1 MTRFHVRTLAAV
13 LSVALA
19 ASLAAPRRAP
29 AQGGPIKIGLL
40 APLTGAAAALGKD
53 MLNGTELY
61 LDGIGSQVSG
71 RKIELIVEDTEGNT
85 ATALTKAR
93 KLVEQDQV
101 HVLTG
106 GLLASTGYALHPL
119 AEAQRIP
126 TTYPVMS
133 SDDLTQR
140 KPAKWVVRTGWNS
153 SQSMHVFGDWVAKT
167 LKYRKIVTI
176 GLDYAFGW
184 ESVGGFQRTFEE
196 NGGQIIQKIWTPLN
210 TNDFAPFVTQIKREA
225 DAVFAVFFGRAA
237 LQFVKQYETAGLK
250 GRVPLLGNGT
260 TTDESVLPQMGDEAL
275 GIMTALHYS
284 AALDNPANQK
294 FARAFEAKAGKI
306 PSYYA
311 ETCYTNAR
319 WIVEAVK
326 AIGGRVEDREAL
338 LTALRR
344 VELKDFPRGPVGIDR
359 WGNPVQNIYIRRVEK
374 VGGKLQNSVIATF
387 PAVSQFW
394 RYDPDEY
401 LKQPLYTRDHPP
413 CPHC

>member
-1 MTRFHVRTLAAV
+1 
-13 LSVALA
+13 VAFA
-19 ASLAAPRRAP
+19 TSLAAPRTAH
-29 AQGGPIKIGLL
+29 AQGGPIKIVLL
-40 APLTGAAAALGKD
+40 APLTGAASALGKD

-196 NGGQIIQKIWTPLN
+196 SGGQIIQKIWTPLN

-284 AALDNPANQK
+284 AALDTPANQK
-294 FARAFEAKAGKI
+294 FAKAFEVKAGKI

-344 VELKDFPRGPVGIDR
+344 VELKDFPRGPVSIDR

-394 RYDPDEY
+394 KYDPDEY
-401 LKQPLYTRDHPP
+401 LRQPLYTRDYPP